1 MVAVPIQS
9 HEVPAPSTSACVTIN
24 TGSTETTSISAGV
37 LSIGWRGMLI
47 SCHEEVEEGAHAWVS
62 VTLPNGTTINPL
74 VRLTRRDMGPWSAR
88 YIHLFPRDRA
98 AIELYHAAKTVLY

>member
-1 MVAVPIQS
+1 MVAVPIQTQ
-9 HEVPAPSTSACVTIN
+9 EVTAPTTSACVTIN
-24 TGSTETTSISAGV
+24 TGSVETTSISAGV

-62 VTLPNGTTINPL
+62 VTLPNGMSINPL

-88 YIHLFPRDRA
+88 YIHLFPQDRA